1 MFHHGRIKQLLIQH
15 KLVQE
20 KEIDALIV
28 EARNKNINLL
38 TYLVNQKIVSKQ
50 DLFSLLA
57 QESNVPFIELTN
69 VVIPKTLLDLLPE
82 ALVQSH
88 EVAIFEHDPEHNIL
102 KVATTDPDDL
112 QTIDFI
118 KKKTGATLAV
128 YLTTQESID
137 HILQQ
142 YHSHIAEEFASFQQP
157 LANGQQMTAEEISQH
172 VPVVQ
177 VVDTILDYAI
187 FQNASDIHVEP
198 TENSI
203 VIRFRIDG
211 ILRDIMSL
219 PKSIQAGLMA
229 RIKILANLKLD
240 EHRLPQDGRITIT
253 KEKNKVALR
262 VSVLP
267 VYDGEKVVLR
277 VLDESKNMLTLE
289 QLGLNNL
296 ALPVVQ
302 RNIAK
307 PHGMILVTGPT
318 GSGKTTTLY
327 TILNML
333 NTPAVNISTVED
345 PIEYRMRR
353 VNQSQIN
360 PKIGFT
366 FASGLRTLLRQD
378 PNIIMVG
385 EIRDNETA
393 QIAAHAAM
401 TGHLV
406 LSTLHTNDAVGTIAR
421 LTEMEVPHFLI
432 ASTVNL
438 IIAQRLVRK
447 ICQDCI
453 STYQLSKQNLDEIS
467 KQYNLTA
474 ILDGLARLGE
484 VEVNEVQSLTELNFY
499 RGAGCR
505 TCNDT
510 GYHGRI
516 GIYEILEVTP
526 PISQAILKQVSK
538 EVLFDLAVK
547 DNMITI
553 AQDGFAK
560 AKHGLTSIEEILRV
574 TKE

>member
-1 MFHHGRIKQLLIQH
+1 MIHQGRIKQVLLQHQLIQ
-15 KLVQE
+15 E
-20 KEIDALIV
+20 KDMDALIV

-38 TYLVNQKIVSKQ
+38 TYLVNQKIISKQ

-57 QESNVPFIELTN
+57 QEFNVPFIELNTTI
-69 VVIPKTLLDLLPE
+69 IPKTLLELLPE
-82 ALVQSH
+82 ALVQTH
-88 EVAIFEHDPEHNIL
+88 EAVIFEHDSKNNIL
-102 KVATTDPDDL
+102 KIATTDPDDL

-118 KKKTGATLAV
+118 KKKTGANLAI

-137 HILQQ
+137 HAIQQ
-142 YHSHIAEEFASFQQP
+142 YHSHIAEEFVSFQQP
-157 LANGQQMTAEEISQH
+157 IANGQQLSAAEISQH
-172 VPVVQ
+172 VPIIQ
-177 VVDTILDYAI
+177 LVDTILEYAI

-198 TENSI
+198 TENSM

-211 ILRDIMSL
+211 ILRDVMTL
-219 PKSIQAGLMA
+219 PISTQAGLMA

-262 VSVLP
+262 VSILP

-277 VLDESKNMLTLE
+277 VLDESKNILTLE
-289 QLGLNNL
+289 QLGLNSL

-307 PHGMILVTGPT
+307 PHGMILVSGPT

-406 LSTLHTNDAVGTIAR
+406 LSTIHTNDAVGTIAR
-421 LTEMEVPHFLI
+421 LTEMDVPHFLI
-432 ASTVNL
+432 ASTINV

-447 ICQDCI
+447 ICQKCI
-453 STYQLSKQNLDEIS
+453 VSYQLSKKNLDEIS

-474 ILDGLARLGE
+474 ILDGLVKLGE
-484 VEVNEVQSLTELNFY
+484 VEAGETQSLTELNFY
-499 RGAGCR
+499 RGVGCHV
-505 TCNDT
+505 CNDT

-516 GIYEILEVTP
+516 GIYEVLEVSP
-526 PISQAILKQVSK
+526 LISQAILKQVSK
-538 EVLFDLAVK
+538 EVLFDLAIK
-547 DNMITI
+547 DTMITI